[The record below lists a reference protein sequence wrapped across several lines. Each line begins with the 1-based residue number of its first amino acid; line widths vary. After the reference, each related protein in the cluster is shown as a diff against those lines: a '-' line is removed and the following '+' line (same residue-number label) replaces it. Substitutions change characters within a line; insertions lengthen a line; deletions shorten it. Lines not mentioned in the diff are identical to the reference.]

1 MESGLF
7 EKWRIRIGII
17 SGPLALILILIIPI
31 TSLNYQAHRLFA
43 ILVFAVIYWLTEA
56 LPLGVTSLLIPAFCL
71 ILGVCDEKSAF
82 INFAHPIIFLF
93 IGSFILAKSMEKYEL
108 DKYISLKILS
118 VRGVRNSAFRFT
130 FVLGF
135 TIFILSWWLSNTATT
150 AMMFPIVLSITKRI
164 EKVSGKEMKKFNL
177 GVMLLVAYSA
187 SIGGIATPVGTPPNL
202 IGIGMLDTMANI
214 KIGFFQWMIWFV
226 PISII
231 IFLMMFFYL
240 YFTSLKEIEKYWDE
254 RILLDEQAKFLK
266 LTPIQKKIIISF
278 SVTIFLWILPGIIMI
293 ITGSN
298 SLQYKWLSEHFSE
311 AVAAIIGVSLL
322 FILSFDLKKNQ
333 SLIKW
338 KEIIGINWE
347 AIFLFGGGLTLG
359 ALMFQ
364 TKLSNFIAEEILKL
378 IQNPTIT
385 KFILMFSLLTGSI
398 TELTSNTATANMIIP
413 LAISLSIAAKINP
426 LMPALAAAIG
436 SSLAFMFP
444 VATPPN
450 AIVYGSGYIS
460 FADMAK
466 KGFFVLVSSA
476 IILSI
481 CLLLISL

>member
-17 SGPLALILILIIPI
+17 SGPLALIFILIIPI
-31 TSLNYQAHRLFA
+31 TSLNYQAHRLLA
-43 ILVFAVIYWLTEA
+43 ILIFTVIYWLTEA
-56 LPLGVTSLLIPAFCL
+56 LPLGVTSLLIPAFCV

-93 IGSFILAKSMEKYEL
+93 IGSFILAKSMERYEL
-108 DKYISLKILS
+108 DKFISLKILS

-150 AMMFPIVLSITKRI
+150 AMMFPIVLSIIKRI
-164 EKVSGKEMKKFNL
+164 EKVSGKELKKFNL

-226 PISII
+226 PISMI

-240 YFTSLKEIEKYWDE
+240 YFTSLKEIKKYWDE
-254 RILLDEQAKFLK
+254 RIFLDEETKFLK

-278 SVTIFLWILPGIIMI
+278 SATIFLWILPGIIMI

-298 SLQYKWLSEHFSE
+298 SLQYKWLSGNFSE
-311 AVAAIIGVSLL
+311 AVAAIIGISLL
-322 FILSFDLKKNQ
+322 FILSFDLKENQ

-338 KEIIGINWE
+338 KDIIGINWE

-385 KFILMFSLLTGSI
+385 KFILMFSLLTGLI

-426 LMPALAAAIG
+426 LMPALAAVIG

-450 AIVYGSGYIS
+450 AIIYGSGYIS